1 MFSIFWEGEMK
12 CPKCSY
18 ISFDYNEVCP
28 KCNKDLVSER
38 KKMNLSSYKPN
49 PPFFLSS
56 LTGDLGDSRFGI
68 EVGAV
73 TGKED
78 VEIKDLE
85 MNLDIATSQE
95 AIEKPQ
101 PGEASEPDF
110 GEGVTDIDLEE
121 PSGLQ
126 FEQEDKETSMKQE
139 GEPDEEDISLDL
151 GDLSLDEETSRASG
165 AQEKTPY
172 STSELVTSEID
183 KKKLD
188 VTESQ
193 EDSELELD
201 LEEFDDDSS

>member
-1 MFSIFWEGEMK
+1 MK
-12 CPKCSY
+12 CPKCRY

-28 KCNKDLVSER
+28 KCNKDLTSER
-38 KKMNLSSYKPN
+38 KKMNLPDYKPN
-49 PPFFLSS
+49 PPFFLGS

-85 MNLDIATSQE
+85 MHLDTETPQEVTEKSQSEE
-95 AIEKPQ
+95 APKLGSIESIT
-101 PGEASEPDF
+101 EIE
-110 GEGVTDIDLEE
+110 LEE
-121 PSGLQ
+121 PSELQ
-126 FEQEDKETSMKQE
+126 FEQEDKEILMKQE

-151 GDLSLDEETSRASG
+151 GDLSLDEEISPAE
-165 AQEKTPY
+165 AAKDETPY

-183 KKKLD
+183 KKKLGI
-188 VTESQ
+188 SKNQ

-201 LEEFDDDSS
+201 LEEFEDKSS

>member
-1 MFSIFWEGEMK
+1 MK
-12 CPKCSY
+12 CPKCRY

-28 KCNKDLVSER
+28 KCNKDLTSER
-38 KKMNLSSYKPN
+38 KKMNFPDYKPN
-49 PPFFLSS
+49 PPFFLGS

-85 MNLDIATSQE
+85 MHLDTETPQE
-95 AIEKPQ
+95 ATEKSQSEEAPKLDSIESIT
-101 PGEASEPDF
+101 EIE
-110 GEGVTDIDLEE
+110 LEE
-121 PSGLQ
+121 PSELQ
-126 FEQEDKETSMKQE
+126 FEQEDKEILMKQE

-151 GDLSLDEETSRASG
+151 GDLSLDEEISPAE
-165 AQEKTPY
+165 AAKDETPY

-183 KKKLD
+183 KKKLGI
-188 VTESQ
+188 SKNQ

-201 LEEFDDDSS
+201 LEEFEDKSS

>member
-1 MFSIFWEGEMK
+1 MK
-12 CPKCSY
+12 CPKCRY

-28 KCNKDLVSER
+28 KCNKDLTSER
-38 KKMNLSSYKPN
+38 KKMNFPDYKPN
-49 PPFFLSS
+49 PPFFLGS

-85 MNLDIATSQE
+85 MHLDTETPQEVTEKSQSEE
-95 AIEKPQ
+95 APKLDSIESIT
-101 PGEASEPDF
+101 EIE
-110 GEGVTDIDLEE
+110 LEE
-121 PSGLQ
+121 PSELQ
-126 FEQEDKETSMKQE
+126 FEQEDKEILMKQE

-151 GDLSLDEETSRASG
+151 GDLSLDEEISPAE
-165 AQEKTPY
+165 AAKDETPY

-183 KKKLD
+183 KKKLGI
-188 VTESQ
+188 SKNQ

-201 LEEFDDDSS
+201 LEEFEDKSS